1 MDGKGGV
8 KAWRSFTGSSGEAS
22 GRASASPRISEGFAG
37 ARRVSALAPLVLGA
51 SSVPVTT
58 YVDRNFLKR
67 GNTRGNYL
75 EALRKSTTVYVGN
88 LSFYTSEDQIY
99 EIFSKCG
106 DIRRI
111 IMGLDKFQS
120 TPCGFCFVLFYT
132 REDTEH
138 AVKYLNG
145 TVLDGRIIRVDIDWG
160 FEEGR
165 QYGAGTHCVS
175 PLPCTPPPVARASPQ
190 LARFSVLRF
199 VHAGRGRSGGQVRDE
214 LRDDYDAD
222 RGGWG
227 RIVED
232 EMTAEYVSAGCE

>member
-1 MDGKGGV
+1 MAKLY
-8 KAWRSFTGSSGEAS
+8 RQ
-22 GRASASPRISEGFAG
+22 
-37 ARRVSALAPLVLGA
+37 L
-51 SSVPVTT
+51 SVPVTT

-165 QYGAGTHCVS
+165 QYG
-175 PLPCTPPPVARASPQ
+175 
-190 LARFSVLRF
+190 
-199 VHAGRGRSGGQVRDE
+199 RGRSGGQVRDE

-232 EMTAEYVSAGCE
+232 EMTAEYGFEYEGRGRRKRHADRDEDGGEDTRKRQRD